1 VVAVILMQAAAT
13 ISVSPS
19 SGEPGT
25 GMVVAGSGFVPD
37 DRVRVLW
44 DGANLGGTVKVAAD
58 GTFTYSA
65 GVPAGATPGAHTIE
79 ARGGPDKA
87 RATATFTVLAP
98 ATTTTTTSTTTTTT
112 TTTTTVATTAPSTT
126 AAPKTTT
133 TAAPTGATTTVTA
146 TTPTEATA
154 ASIDPVSTTTTQS
167 GASEDIAANTD
178 TEDEAGMGVAGFL
191 AMIVAIAVAI
201 GGGTL
206 YMWKRSEEAPA
217 HDIVVE
223 KTGTTGPEPQ
233 RSIAPIIE
241 VEVEG
246 EEAGWARH
254 QILLEPPGHIEGII
268 GLAGVF
274 LGFGATTEHEG
285 VGKASVWRSRDGIR
299 WESIATLEDG
309 RTDLGIP
316 WRGGLLVLGYK
327 VLDRHRSACCW
338 WSGDGARW
346 EQLTQ
351 ADDPIL
357 AGITFDGAAVVDDVL
372 VVHGRGPRG
381 AGAWVSRDGRS
392 WEPSSLRGA
401 IDLVAAVPGGLVAFG
416 RDAQE
421 RRPIVARSLDGVA
434 WQELPPDSVFVFEAI
449 GIASLVPFGG
459 GLVAAGTDKMKGAA
473 TVWISEDGARW
484 HRTPLEPDPGTSIE
498 HLLVVDERLVAV
510 GTDSGRRRTGK
521 PGSVAIWES
530 RDGVSWERLNVS
542 QLFAT
547 ATATAVAAVKDT
559 ILIGGNMVAGH
570 GSPWPEPT
578 PVAWILDAARVPV
591 SSEPVL
597 ASS

>member
-1 VVAVILMQAAAT
+1 VVAVILMQATAT

-19 SGEPGT
+19 SGELGT
-25 GMVVAGSGFVPD
+25 GMVVTGSGFVPD

-58 GTFTYSA
+58 GAFTYSA
-65 GVPAGATPGAHTIE
+65 GVPAGASPGLHTIE
-79 ARGGPDKA
+79 ARGRDSGS
-87 RATATFTVLAP
+87 ATDTFTVFGP
-98 ATTTTTTSTTTTTT
+98 ATTTTTTTTIPTTTTTT
-112 TTTTTVATTAPSTT
+112 IATTAPTT
-126 AAPKTTT
+126 TGVPKTTT
-133 TAAPTGATTTVTA
+133 TSAPTGATTTVTA
-146 TTPTEATA
+146 TTPTDGTEATEA
-154 ASIDPVSTTTTQS
+154 TVDSVTTITQD
-167 GASEDIAANTD
+167 GASDDIAAT
-178 TEDEAGMGVAGFL
+178 TESEDEAGMGVAGFL
-191 AMIVAIAVAI
+191 AMIVAIAAAI

-206 YMWKRSEEAPA
+206 YMWKRSEGAPA
-217 HDIVVE
+217 KNDAVD
-223 KTGTTGPEPQ
+223 TTVTVGPEPQ
-233 RSIAPIIE
+233 RSVAPIAE
-241 VEVEG
+241 VEVDG

-254 QILLEPPGHIEGII
+254 PTLLEPPGHIEGII

-285 VGKASVWRSRDGIR
+285 FGKASVWRSRDGIR
-299 WESIATLEDG
+299 WEGIATFEDG
-309 RTDLGIP
+309 RADLGTP

-327 VLDRHRSACCW
+327 VQDRHRSACCW

-357 AGITFDGAAVVDDVL
+357 AGVTFDGAAVGDEGL
-372 VVHGRGPRG
+372 VVYGRGPRG
-381 AGAWVSRDGRS
+381 AGAWVSPDGRI

-416 RDAQE
+416 RDPQE
-421 RRPIVARSLDGVA
+421 RRPIVARSLDGMT
-434 WQELPPDSVFVFEAI
+434 WLELPSDSVFVFEAI

-498 HLLVVDERLVAV
+498 HLMVVDDRLLAV
-510 GTDSGRRRTGK
+510 GADSGRRRTGK

-547 ATATAVAAVKDT
+547 ATATAVAAVEDT
-559 ILIGGNMVAGH
+559 VLIGGNLVAGH

-578 PVAWILDAARVPV
+578 AVAWIHDPAHVPA

>member
-1 VVAVILMQAAAT
+1 VVAVILMQATAT

-25 GMVVAGSGFVPD
+25 GIVVTGSGFVPD
-37 DRVRVLW
+37 DRVRVRW
-44 DGANLGGTVKVAAD
+44 DGANLGGNVKVAAD
-58 GTFTYSA
+58 GTFRYSSS
-65 GVPAGATPGAHTIE
+65 VPAGATPGPHTIE
-79 ARGGPDKA
+79 ARGGPNTGS
-87 RATATFTVLAP
+87 ATTTFTVLAP
-98 ATTTTTTSTTTTTT
+98 ATTTTTVTTTATTVTTT
-112 TTTTTVATTAPSTT
+112 ATTVATNAPTTT
-126 AAPKTTT
+126 AASKTTT
-133 TAAPTGATTTVTA
+133 TSAPTGATTTVTA
-146 TTPTEATA
+146 TTVTDGTGATFE
-154 ASIDPVSTTTTQS
+154 PVTTITQS
-167 GASEDIAANTD
+167 GASEDIAATTD
-178 TEDEAGMGVAGFL
+178 SEDEASIGVAGFL
-191 AMIVAIAVAI
+191 AMIVAIAAAI

-206 YMWKRSEEAPA
+206 YMWKRSERAPA
-217 HDIVVE
+217 KDDAVD
-223 KTGTTGPEPQ
+223 KTVTSAEPQ
-233 RSIAPIIE
+233 RSVAPIAE
-241 VEVEG
+241 VEVDG

-254 QILLEPPGHIEGII
+254 PTLLEPPGHIEGII

-274 LGFGATTEHEG
+274 LGFGATTELEG
-285 VGKASVWRSRDGIR
+285 FGKASVWRSRDGIR
-299 WESIATLEDG
+299 WEGIATFEDG
-309 RTDLGIP
+309 RADLGIP
-316 WRGGLLVLGYK
+316 WRGGLLVFGYK
-327 VLDRHRSACCW
+327 VQDRHRSACCW

-357 AGITFDGAAVVDDVL
+357 AGVTFDGAAVGDEGL
-372 VVHGRGPRG
+372 VVYGRGPRR
-381 AGAWVSRDGRS
+381 AGAWVSPDGRI

-401 IDLVAAVPGGLVAFG
+401 IDLVAEVPGGLVAFG
-416 RDAQE
+416 RDPQE
-421 RRPIVARSLDGVA
+421 RRPIVARSLDGMT
-434 WQELPPDSVFVFEAI
+434 WLELPSDSVFVFEAI

-498 HLLVVDERLVAV
+498 HLMVVDDRLLAV
-510 GTDSGRRRTGK
+510 GADSGRRRTGK

-547 ATATAVAAVKDT
+547 ATATAVAAVEDT
-559 ILIGGNMVAGH
+559 VLIGGNLVAGH

-578 PVAWILDAARVPV
+578 AVAWIHDPAHVPA